1 MVYNMGAIISL
12 FEWVIKLVTTAVKWV
27 SDVPGKIVLFVT
39 TFITAVVNAVG
50 VLSSNL
56 SSVVSFFTSASAK
69 VSAVGQAAQSHAAGS
84 LLIHVLSLDVAFS
97 LIVSVLGIF
106 LAVVGGIFITL
117 FAYAVT
123 AYIVPIALKI
133 VLKCLSVLSA
143 GFVKM

>member
-1 MVYNMGAIISL
+1 MGAIISL
-12 FEWVIKLVTTAVKWV
+12 FEWVIKIVTTAIKWV

-123 AYIVPIALKI
+123 AYIVPIALKV